1 MSDHVVRVEILARRD
16 CPGRGMTIALV
27 DRVLETTGV
36 PAKVEVVDMV
46 TKSQAERRRFLGS
59 PSVRV
64 DGVDVEPGSNGRSG
78 YTLLA
83 RVYRTEQGLQGW
95 PDEHWI
101 QDAIALAAGQ
111 SLGGVGV
118 SSRSSATSP

>member
-1 MSDHVVRVEILARRD
+1 
-16 CPGRGMTIALV
+16 MTISLV